1 MKDFLII
8 SIIGIIV
15 LLIITIITAIKIANL
30 CISLG
35 LNRNKAIICGGRDFN
50 PVSFKDKYPDFENKI
65 EEIFKQYN
73 IDEEVC
79 GLANG
84 SDKYGRKF
92 ALDRGISVK
101 EFPADWTCKFWN
113 TKDDPVEMQPS
124 PIIPGGYNYLAGYN
138 RNIRMGDYTRKTLG
152 NAICIALPG
161 GPGTEHMIEYSLSLG
176 IKVYKFNEETGNF
189 DLLN

>member
-1 MKDFLII
+1 MEEFLIVLAI
-8 SIIGIIV
+8 SILV
-15 LLIITIITAIKIANL
+15 LLIITIAISIKISNL
-30 CISLG
+30 CIRLG
-35 LNRNKAIICGGRDFN
+35 LNRNKAIICGGKDFN
-50 PVSFKDKYPDFENKI
+50 PALFKVKYPDFENKI

-113 TKDDPVEMQPS
+113 TKNDPVDMRPS
-124 PIIPGGYNYLAGYN
+124 PIGEYNYLAGDN
-138 RNIRMGDYTRKTLG
+138 RNIRMGDYTHKTLG

-161 GPGTEHMIEYSLSLG
+161 GPGTDHMIKYSLSLG

-189 DLLN
+189 DLLYIQ

>member
-1 MKDFLII
+1 MKE
-8 SIIGIIV
+8 
-15 LLIITIITAIKIANL
+15 LLIIFIIYLIVSLILTIVTAIKISYL
-30 CISLG
+30 CIEMG
-35 LNRNKAIICGGRDFN
+35 LNRNRAIICGGKDFN
-50 PVSFKDKYPDFENKI
+50 PALFKDKYPDFENKI

-113 TKDDPVEMQPS
+113 TKNDPVDMRPS
-124 PIIPGGYNYLAGYN
+124 PIRPEGYNYLAGDN

-161 GPGTEHMIEYSLSLG
+161 GPGTDHMINYSLSLG

>member
-1 MKDFLII
+1 MKEFLII
-8 SIIGIIV
+8 IGKFIIV
-15 LLIITIITAIKIANL
+15 LSIVAIIVAVKISNL
-30 CISLG
+30 CIKLG
-35 LNRNKAIICGGRDFN
+35 LSQNRAIICGGRDFN
-50 PVSFKDKYPDFENKI
+50 PTLFKDNYPDFENKI
-65 EEIFKQYN
+65 EKIFKKYN
-73 IDEEVC
+73 INEEVC

-113 TKDDPVEMQPS
+113 TKNDPVDMRPS
-124 PIIPGGYNYLAGYN
+124 PIRPGEYNYLAGNN
-138 RNIRMGDYTRKTLG
+138 RNVRMGDYTHNTLG
-152 NAICIALPG
+152 NAICIVLPG
-161 GPGTEHMIEYSLSLG
+161 GPGTEHMINYSLSLG